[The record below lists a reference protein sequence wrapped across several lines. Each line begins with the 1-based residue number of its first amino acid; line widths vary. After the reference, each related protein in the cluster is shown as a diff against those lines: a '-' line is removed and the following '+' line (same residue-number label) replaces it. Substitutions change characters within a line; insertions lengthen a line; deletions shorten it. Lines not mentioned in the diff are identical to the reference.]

1 MIFYVSGTGN
11 TRWAVEQIAKATG
24 EDIINIGKISSAP
37 YQCRLSEGERIG
49 FCFPVHGWRP
59 TKVMREFIGHL
70 QIENT
75 EGHYCYA
82 LCTAGDNIGMT
93 MNILQQDLKEI
104 GLYANSTF
112 SLIMPE
118 SYIGL
123 PFMDVDTPE
132 REKEKT
138 DKAATELQEY
148 IGYIVGREKEIHRLV
163 IGHWPRINSLVIGSY
178 FVSHLVTDKPF
189 RVESERCVKCG
200 ICTSVCPTGA
210 ITFSPGEEPKWKNDG
225 SCLTCFTCYH
235 HCPHHVIEYGNRTK
249 HKGQYFF
256 GHK

>member
-70 QIENT
+70 QIENA

-93 MNILQQDLKEI
+93 MNILQQDLKRNRTLCKQYI
-104 GLYANSTF
+104 LSHHAGIVYRPALHGRRHARARKGKNRQSRNRATRIYWLYR
-112 SLIMPE
+112 
-118 SYIGL
+118 G
-123 PFMDVDTPE
+123 E
-132 REKEKT
+132 RER
-138 DKAATELQEY
+138 DSPA
-148 IGYIVGREKEIHRLV
+148 RHRTLA
-163 IGHWPRINSLVIGSY
+163 
-178 FVSHLVTDKPF
+178 SH
-189 RVESERCVKCG
+189 
-200 ICTSVCPTGA
+200 
-210 ITFSPGEEPKWKNDG
+210 
-225 SCLTCFTCYH
+225 
-235 HCPHHVIEYGNRTK
+235 
-249 HKGQYFF
+249 Q
-256 GHK
+256 

>member
-24 EDIINIGKISSAP
+24 EDTINIGKISSAP

-70 QIENT
+70 QIENA

-93 MNILQQDLKEI
+93 MNILQQDLKKI

-132 REKEKT
+132 HEKAKNRQSRNRATRIYWLYRGERER
-138 DKAATELQEY
+138 DSPA
-148 IGYIVGREKEIHRLV
+148 RHRTLA
-163 IGHWPRINSLVIGSY
+163 
-178 FVSHLVTDKPF
+178 SH
-189 RVESERCVKCG
+189 
-200 ICTSVCPTGA
+200 
-210 ITFSPGEEPKWKNDG
+210 
-225 SCLTCFTCYH
+225 
-235 HCPHHVIEYGNRTK
+235 
-249 HKGQYFF
+249 QQF
-256 GHK
+256 GHRQLLCQPSRH